1 MIISRRRFLKLTG
14 LGLAAGA
21 VGGRFLPLV
30 DAVASAQGVG
40 LASPVELGRRPGPGV
55 VRFDLAA
62 SPATVS
68 VAGRTAR
75 LWTYNGGFPGPTL
88 RLWEGD
94 RVELRFSNGLPEVT
108 NLHFHGLHIPPTGN
122 GDNVFR
128 QVAPGETALYEFSVP
143 EGSAG
148 TFWYHPHVH
157 GTVAS
162 QLFRGLAGAIVVEGP
177 ADAVFGDLPEQLLVL
192 KDFEFN
198 ARGDVAPHGM
208 MDWSMGRE
216 GSLVTVNGE
225 ESPSVEVSGGALR
238 LRLLN
243 ASNARYYRL
252 AIPSSEITVIASD
265 GGFVAKPYRAT
276 ELLLAP
282 GERYE
287 VVASFPSPGEY
298 HLVTLPYDRAPEDDM
313 AAMGGI
319 AGMGGTAG
327 MGGMAGMPGMGQ
339 GAEGGGMGAMPGH
352 DMGAPGMGMPGG
364 APPAYSAAAPLTRFV
379 VRESGDYVPPRTL
392 AAIEPLRRADA
403 VISRRLVLAED
414 MAAARFFIDGKEFDP
429 DRVDVAPRLG
439 TVEHWEIVNDTGMD
453 HPMHLHVHPFQLL
466 AGDGT
471 DEGRREWK
479 DVVNVPAR
487 GSVEIL
493 VPFRDFVGKTVFHCH
508 VVEHEDRG
516 MMSVVDVR

>member
-1 MIISRRRFLKLTG
+1 MTISRRRFLKLTG
-14 LGLAAGA
+14 LGLVAGA
-21 VGGRFLPLV
+21 VGGRFPPQFQ
-30 DAVASAQGVG
+30 ASAQAVAF
-40 LASPVELGRRPGPGV
+40 ASPVELGRRPGPGV

-68 VAGRTAR
+68 VAGRPAR

-94 RVELRFSNGLPEVT
+94 RVELRLTNGLPEVT
-108 NLHFHGLHIPPTGN
+108 NLHIHGLHIPPTGN
-122 GDNVFR
+122 GDDVFR

-162 QLFRGLAGAIVVEGP
+162 QLFRGLAGAIIVEGP
-177 ADAVFGDLPEQLLVL
+177 GDAAFGDLPEQLLVL
-192 KDFEFN
+192 KDIDFN

-216 GSLVTVNGE
+216 GSLLTVNGE
-225 ESPSVEVSGGALR
+225 ESPSVAVPGGAMR

-252 AIPSSEITVIASD
+252 AVPSSELTVIATD
-265 GGFVAKPYRAT
+265 GGFVSKPYRVT

-287 VVASFPSPGEY
+287 VVASFPRRGEY
-298 HLVTLPYDRAPEDDM
+298 DLVTLPYDRAPEEDM
-313 AAMGGI
+313 
-319 AGMGGTAG
+319 AG
-327 MGGMAGMPGMGQ
+327 MGGMAGMPGMGP
-339 GAEGGGMGAMPGH
+339 GDEDDGMGAMPGH
-352 DMGAPGMGMPGG
+352 DMGAPGMAMPGG
-364 APPAYSAAAPLTRFV
+364 APPADAAGAPLVRFV
-379 VRESGDYVPPRTL
+379 AEEPGDYVPPRTL
-392 AAIEPLRRADA
+392 APIEPLRRADA
-403 VISRRLVLAED
+403 VTSRRLVLAED

-429 DRVDVAPRLG
+429 ERVDVAPRLG

-453 HPMHLHVHPFQLL
+453 HPMHLHVHPFQVLVR
-466 AGDGT
+466 GGT
-471 DEGRREWK
+471 EEGQREWK

-493 VPFRDFVGKTVFHCH
+493 VPFLDFAGKTVFHCH